1 MTSIPAM
8 QAVPAQPDSRPA
20 RCVLVIEDE
29 MQLASMIQYIL
40 THAGYRVLHAARVD
54 TAMEIVRSGV
64 SIDAALVDINLNGR
78 EVFPVTAALRERGV
92 PFVFASGYGREGL
105 PPEFSD
111 CQVVQKPFL
120 PESITNAVAA
130 LF

>member
-1 MTSIPAM
+1 MMSALPM
-8 QAVPAQPDSRPA
+8 SAVPVSSHP

-29 MQLASMIQYIL
+29 MRLASLIEYIL
-40 THAGYRVLHAARVD
+40 VHAGYRVLLATCVD
-54 TAMEIVRSGV
+54 SAMEIVRSGV

-78 EVFPVTAALRERGV
+78 EVFPVTAELRNRGV

-111 CQVVQKPFL
+111 SPVVQKPFL
-120 PESITNAVAA
+120 PNSITSAIAA
-130 LF
+130 LFV